1 MVNLRILKILLVIS
15 SGAVCLQLQNV
26 TLNNFEN
33 EFRLNF
39 TFFELIQKCDSKV
52 SNISQILRTAN
63 NEFSKKLSK
72 ISNQL
77 WDLSVPKLDTYS
89 HGESPSFQLL
99 KSRCNNE
106 SGLEF
111 FFEFLIKVIQLCH
124 DNNLQLTNDEIKILS
139 KSAASQ
145 ICSYL
150 ELDSLLTM
158 TDNEC
163 IEKINDNKQCF
174 TSINNM
180 TGNYNS
186 SLFNILLNL
195 KLEHT
200 RDECSIFLKNWECQK
215 DIIKS
220 CKNSSAQM
228 HEIWMDIRKS
238 YLGCNSETSTFTD
251 RPSRIFDAEKRRFNF
266 TIPELIRVCKSK
278 GIDLKENTKHAD
290 FHVFDIFLVCSGKVD
305 LQNFEALPN
314 EVINCMKKHCYE
326 NHTLRASFEK
336 IIDSIQFCYNDVD
349 QISLLAKQNL
359 AQSSVQTFCDKML
372 MGELAFHDSASTHRS
387 WKNCYEKLENP
398 EDELTNFFV
407 LLSVPHI
414 FTQKQCSFYAG
425 FFACARNEFEN
436 SSQETKAA
444 IEAVR
449 LSLSNCD

>member
-1 MVNLRILKILLVIS
+1 MLRTLKILLIILS
-15 SGAVCLQLQNV
+15 SAVCFQAQNV

-33 EFRLNF
+33 GLRLNF
-39 TFFELIQKCDSKV
+39 TFHELKETCS
-52 SNISQILRTAN
+52 SNVPNINDILKSAN

-77 WDLSVPKLDTYS
+77 WDLSVHEVDVYS
-89 HGESPSFQLL
+89 RGKSPSHQLL
-99 KSRCNNE
+99 KSRCNEE
-106 SGLEF
+106 SGLGKV
-111 FFEFLIKVIQLCH
+111 FENLLKIVQQCFE
-124 DNNLQLTNDEIKILS
+124 NRLQLTNSDIRAFSL
-139 KSAASQ
+139 SAASQ
-145 ICSYL
+145 ICSYI

-158 TDNEC
+158 TDKEC
-163 IEKINDNKQCF
+163 VEKINDNKQCF

-186 SLFNILLNL
+186 SIYNIMLNL
-195 KLEHT
+195 KLEHNPE
-200 RDECSIFLKNWECQK
+200 DCSIFSKFWECQK
-215 DIIKS
+215 NVIKT
-220 CKNSSAQM
+220 CKNSSRQM
-228 HEIWMDIRKS
+228 HEMWMEIRHS
-238 YLGCNSETSTFTD
+238 YLGCNLERSTFTD
-251 RPSRIFDAEKRRFNF
+251 RSRIFDVEKRRFNF
-266 TIPELIRVCKSK
+266 TIPELIRVCESK

-290 FHVFDIFLVCSGKVD
+290 FHVFDIFLVCSGKVN
-305 LQNFEALPN
+305 LQNFEALPD

-326 NHTLRASFEK
+326 NYTLHASFEK

-349 QISLLAKQNL
+349 RVSLQEKQNL
-359 AQSSVQTFCDKML
+359 AQSSVKAFCDKML

-436 SSQETKAA
+436 SSKETKTA